1 MTSTDQAGV
10 LEVKAVETVRT
21 AFPFTTTISA
31 SPTLAAQQKAASAS
45 ASQAVATTTAE
56 SAAAVGG
63 ALEPTAQTGRGNSF
77 KNEDDVFDEKFV
89 KTFDQEG
96 TPAVI
101 SGRASLSD
109 ITISDDETVSWN
121 NYFNIDYFIFAY
133 IFTKVAISKNQS
145 SHLT

>member
-1 MTSTDQAGV
+1 MA
-10 LEVKAVETVRT
+10 
-21 AFPFTTTISA
+21 SA
-31 SPTLAAQQKAASAS
+31 QKKAASAAS
-45 ASQAVATTTAE
+45 ATSQQAGLHTAATAE

-121 NYFNIDYFIFAY
+121 NYFNIDYPFFAY
-133 IFTKVAISKNQS
+133 LLK
-145 SHLT
+145 